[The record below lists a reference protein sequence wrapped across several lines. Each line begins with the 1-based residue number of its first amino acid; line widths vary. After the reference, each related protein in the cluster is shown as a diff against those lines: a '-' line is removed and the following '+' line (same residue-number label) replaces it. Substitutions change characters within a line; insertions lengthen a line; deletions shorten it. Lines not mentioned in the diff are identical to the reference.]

1 MSQAHTF
8 SPASAIRAATTAL
21 LALALGGCS
30 LLGGGDRE
38 PSTIY
43 APDPRVTLD
52 ASAPTVDWQLALVAP
67 QAARIVDSSRIA
79 VRPLP
84 GELQVYRGASW
95 AKPPPDMLQDALL
108 RALEDSG
115 RIPAVARQGAGV
127 FADYKL
133 LMDVRRFEAD
143 YAGNAVPAAVI
154 EVNAK
159 LVHGRDQSI
168 VASRTFER
176 ATPSTGTDIG
186 LVADAF
192 SRGMA
197 QLTGELA
204 LWILATGDAHQRS
217 EHPGEP
223 R

>member
-1 MSQAHTF
+1 M
-8 SPASAIRAATTAL
+8 SPAPARPALTIRHAVAVL
-21 LALALGGCS
+21 LPLALAGCS

-52 ASAPTVDWQLALVAP
+52 ASAPTVEWQLALVAP

-127 FADYKL
+127 FPDYKL
-133 LMDVRRFEAD
+133 LTDVRRFEAD
-143 YAGNAVPAAVI
+143 YAGKAVPAAVI

-176 ATPSTGTDIG
+176 VTPSAGTDIA

-192 SRGMA
+192 SRGME

-204 LWILATGDAHQRS
+204 LWILTTGDAHQRS
-217 EHPGEP
+217 QHPGEP